1 MTNYQGICRFLCQ
14 CWNLVC
20 WRQLLKYLILDGE
33 KNVTQVLRRVSYTYY
48 GYQASWEKDSCNIFF
63 FNLKNKFF
71 CVCAVFPS
79 IFVLVGTGWAEDLK
93 RNGGILNLPT
103 DIFWMVFEYVLTD
116 SKLRKHPPSVLEDIH
131 WRSWRCRGIS
141 STIYHLP
148 SLYIFRMIYCTVIG
162 APIGRF
168 SPPASEL
175 HLTLISFQIRSLLA
189 KWEPFQY
196 SFCSWRYTLEI
207 MTVPRHL
214 MVWLITRFKQGYLN
228 QKNVLLYES
237 W

>member
-20 WRQLLKYLILDGE
+20 WRQLLKYLILDGK

-48 GYQASWEKDSCNIFF
+48 SYQASWEKDSCHIFF

-71 CVCAVFPS
+71 CVCAVFAS
-79 IFVLVGTGWAEDLK
+79 IFVVVGTGWAEDLK

-141 STIYHLP
+141 SSHVP

-175 HLTLISFQIRSLLA
+175 HLTLISFQIRSILA

-196 SFCSWRYTLEI
+196 LIY
-207 MTVPRHL
+207 HL
-214 MVWLITRFKQGYLN
+214 PSTIFIYFSN
-228 QKNVLLYES
+228 DLLYCNRS
-237 W
+237 TNRAIFTTCIRASSHSN